1 MAERVRGYDPFSAI
15 PRAETL
21 RRRLAELQEQARR
34 LKILLR
40 TAELIEREQS
50 DADAAEA
57 GKGVAH
63 DAQ

>member
-1 MAERVRGYDPFSAI
+1 MPKREYDPLSVI
-15 PRAETL
+15 PTPAVL
-21 RRRLAELQEQARR
+21 RQRLADTLEQARR

-40 TAELIEREQS
+40 TAEQIEREQS
-50 DADAAEA
+50 DADAARK